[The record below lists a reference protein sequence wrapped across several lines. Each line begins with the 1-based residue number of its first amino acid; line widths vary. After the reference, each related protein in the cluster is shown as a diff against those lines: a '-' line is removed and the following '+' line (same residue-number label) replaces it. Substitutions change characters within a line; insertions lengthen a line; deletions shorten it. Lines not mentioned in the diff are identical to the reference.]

1 MRSVVSEVQG
11 EAFRI
16 LPGIEHQRLRI
27 RLEGS
32 ADMAAVTPLKTCL
45 AEARIT
51 MQEHRLSELE
61 LDLTALYLLNSS
73 CIKALV
79 HFLFVLQ
86 SEPPSFPVT
95 FVVSPTLSWQPRALA
110 PLERMAPAIVH
121 VRHA

>member
-1 MRSVVSEVQG
+1 MRSVVSEIKG

-16 LPGIEHQRLRI
+16 LPTIERQRLRI

-32 ADMAAVTPLKTCL
+32 ADMAAVTSLKTCL
-45 AEARIT
+45 AETKIT
-51 MQEHRLSELE
+51 MKEHGLSELE

-79 HFLFVLQ
+79 HFLYVLQ
-86 SEPPSFPVT
+86 SEPPAFPVI
-95 FVVSPTLSWQPRALA
+95 FVVSPHLTWQPRALA
-110 PLERMAPAIVH
+110 PLERMAPTIVS